1 MTTKERTTDERTI
14 RSRAEV
20 LCAMD
25 CLMHHL
31 SDEDATEWWL
41 EEGVPDGLSW
51 DVLSPSAERE
61 ADYLDIASDMTDFEF
76 ESIVR
81 IFACTVRDQCFARSK
96 DRRRP
101 YEPKAFC

>member
-1 MTTKERTTDERTI
+1 MTTEERTT

-31 SDEDATEWWL
+31 SDEDVIGWWL

-61 ADYLDIASDMTDFEF
+61 LDYLDIASGMTDFEF

-81 IFACTVRDQCFARSK
+81 IFACTVRDQCFTKLKDGRRS
-96 DRRRP
+96 
-101 YEPKAFC
+101 YEAKAFC